1 MLKFVIVV
9 FTILAI
15 AAATNY
21 KYLGNGMEYDTTPNE
36 ISPMPYYYRDG
47 YKGRPLKLE
56 TSPSYLALVE
66 PENPKPE
73 LVSSNTSL
81 IATVA
86 SHAIACVKL
95 ALSFLIKNFSAL
107 ILGSAAALSICK
119 LTSLCSQGAT
129 LLQLKREIR
138 SLATPQR
145 IKRATEFVE
154 KAIRKYNAMQ

>member
-73 LVSSNTSL
+73 L
-81 IATVA
+81 
-86 SHAIACVKL
+86 HAIACVKL